1 MIDKGILIYLF
12 AFHRIPILLI
22 IAQPQSLRYEQT
34 AYTHNKAP
42 FSTGMVRITVYWQD
56 FAHTHFSQFS
66 KNMLEF
72 CILLLIPSM
81 YVLILK
87 SVFYQGRPILRKMPQ
102 CVFRASTYS
111 TAQGH
116 GTYILHKVQLGIISC
131 ESINSPGVVQW
142 ATYTTAHSTPAY
154 QVEKRWFPFSSKE
167 TKP

>member
-116 GTYILHKVQLGIISC
+116 GTYYIKYNWGLSPVNLLTALELYSEQPTQLH
-131 ESINSPGVVQW
+131 
-142 ATYTTAHSTPAY
+142 TAHLPI
-154 QVEKRWFPFSSKE
+154 R
-167 TKP
+167 